1 MFTIESVSLFR
12 GYNCLQVSFS
22 SEQQKLTMHLKYT
35 EMVGI
40 VFYENMELGEN
51 RPFAFLCKLRLLLFK
66 RHWDYHI

>member
-1 MFTIESVSLFR
+1 
-12 GYNCLQVSFS
+12 
-22 SEQQKLTMHLKYT
+22 MHLKYT

-66 RHWDYHI
+66 PHWDYHI